1 MKRLLTVVVALMAL
15 TCVRAQ
21 DFRWGPAGAVNFAW
35 ENGPET
41 SSDCYIGFHAGVK
54 AEVDFSGI
62 ITDGFYMDGR
72 LLYSL
77 KGGDWAGF
85 HQNLGYLE
93 IPVNL
98 GYRHAIDRNV
108 ALMGSLGPYLGLG
121 ILGKEVTS
129 SDGTKIKSDLFGE
142 KYRRFDFGLNYN
154 AGVELW
160 NTWQFYL
167 GFEHS
172 FLNICKSVYGSSGSG
187 IKLRPLNFYV
197 GTAYMF

>member
-1 MKRLLTVVVALMAL
+1 MKRLLIAAVVLLAA
-15 TCVRAQ
+15 TGVRAQ

-35 ENGPET
+35 EKGRET
-41 SSDCYIGFHAGVK
+41 SSDCYMGFYAGVK
-54 AEVDFSGI
+54 AEVDFSDI
-62 ITDGFYMDGR
+62 ITSGFYVDGR

-85 HQNLGYLE
+85 HHNLGYLE

-98 GYRHAIDRNV
+98 GYRYAIDRNV
-108 ALMGSLGPYLGLG
+108 ALMGSLGPYFGFG
-121 ILGKEVTS
+121 ILGRKVTS
-129 SDGTKIKSDLFGE
+129 SDGAKIKSDLFGE
-142 KYRRFDFGLNYN
+142 QYKRFDFGLNYN

-160 NTWQFYL
+160 KTWQFYL

-172 FLNICKSVYGSSGSG
+172 FLNICKSVYGNTGDG
-187 IKLRPLNFYV
+187 VRLRPFNFYV